1 MSEAH
6 TEGPHEADET
16 VVSPRLSIVMA
27 TWQAVGTLE
36 RCLNSTI
43 GQEFSDW
50 ELVIADG
57 ASTDGTTDVLKRY
70 EGHIAWWHSEADGGI
85 YDAWNKALAHANGEY
100 VCFLGADDAWADALA
115 LSRLFAEIGNA
126 EFDVV
131 TSVGRFTNSQTGKAM
146 RFGSAWDYRRLG
158 RRMLVCHPG
167 MLHRRTLFDEL
178 GLYDTRYRIAGD
190 LDFLL
195 RLPEDT
201 RALHVDMVSV
211 IVEAAGISRRNV
223 LPRLREQRE
232 VLSRCP
238 RYGPFKAYLAW
249 LDKLWRYPIAQAFD
263 ISH

>member
-1 MSEAH
+1 MVEAAPG
-6 TEGPHEADET
+6 TRNDAGRR
-16 VVSPRLSIVMA
+16 PRLSIVMA
-27 TWQAVGTLE
+27 TWQAAGTLE
-36 RCLNSTI
+36 RCLESII

-57 ASTDGTTDVLKRY
+57 ASTDGTTDILKRY
-70 EGHIAWWHSEADGGI
+70 DEHITRWRSEPDGGI
-85 YDAWNKALAHANGEY
+85 YDAWNKALDHATGEY
-100 VCFLGADDAWADALA
+100 VCFLGADDAWADDQV
-115 LSRLFAEIGNA
+115 LSRLFAEIGD
-126 EFDVV
+126 EEYDVV
-131 TSVGRFTNSQTGKAM
+131 TSVGRFTNSVTGKAM
-146 RFGSAWDYRRLG
+146 RFGSAWNYRRLG
-158 RRMLVCHPG
+158 RRMVVCHPG

-195 RLPEDT
+195 RLPEET

-238 RYGPFKAYLAW
+238 RYGPFRAYVAW